1 MTQIKMTN
9 TITLSKHNS
18 LNTQMY
24 KQSNTQSLPY
34 ICHKGTRRMDHHGYS
49 FIFLQVLKFCKL

>member
-1 MTQIKMTN
+1 MTN

-24 KQSNTQSLPY
+24 KHANKKTIKYTKLTLYMAQGNQKNGSL
-34 ICHKGTRRMDHHGYS
+34 
-49 FIFLQVLKFCKL
+49 

>member
-1 MTQIKMTN
+1 MHPFFFPDAPSPCEFIHSKNKSLWREYMTQIKMTN

-24 KQSNTQSLPY
+24 KHAN
-34 ICHKGTRRMDHHGYS
+34 K
-49 FIFLQVLKFCKL
+49 

>member
-34 ICHKGTRRMDHHGYS
+34 ICHKGTRRMDHS
-49 FIFLQVLKFCKL
+49 RIFVGLHHNKS